1 MEFYIFIYLQIFSKE
16 RIDRESLCGYD
27 SKCHLDI
34 QVAVQAAVSQFFKKV
49 KVVVKVGDINDN
61 APTFLRPNM
70 QLRMLE
76 SVAIG
81 TSFLL
86 EEAID
91 LDIGDFGV
99 KDYQLNSE
107 FGSFSVNVTKGDSGR
122 NLVSLIFI
130 F

>member
-1 MEFYIFIYLQIFSKE
+1 M
-16 RIDRESLCGYD
+16 
-27 SKCHLDI
+27 
-34 QVAVQAAVSQFFKKV
+34 AVQAAVSQFFKKV
-49 KVVVKVGDINDN
+49 KVVVKVSDINDN

-107 FGSFSVNVTKGDSGR
+107 FGSFSVNVTNGDSGR